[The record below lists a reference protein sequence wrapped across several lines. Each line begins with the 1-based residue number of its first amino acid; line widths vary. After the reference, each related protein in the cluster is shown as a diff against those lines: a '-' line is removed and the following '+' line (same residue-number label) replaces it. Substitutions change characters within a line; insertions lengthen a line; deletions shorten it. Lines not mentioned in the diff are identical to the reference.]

1 MESIGTMTLLRTTG
15 RAALVAAMMAG
26 SCAMAQISPQ
36 TPPQPVTD
44 APAAASAPEAP
55 TPGDLQRRAPVQD
68 VAIAASVFS
77 AAGLEARGIQST
89 LQLAQFVPNMLA
101 SNSPGLASSNSYY
114 IRGLGNVETIAGL
127 DPAVG
132 TYVDGVSLG
141 RQNANNLSFFDVE
154 RIDVLRGPQGVLL
167 GRNTVGGAIDITLRR
182 PSDKFEGFGEFS
194 YGAYGRYTGRAA
206 INLPLNKSIAINL
219 SGYYQT
225 DKGYV
230 HDSTTGQRLNDN
242 DGAGLRLAARLRFS
256 DRLQWNGSI
265 AYTRASGENILNFD
279 CDPANPARCNGRYAT
294 TGLRAGVG
302 DYAPLVISGRKAGFG
317 LGNSAENLLYTSNFE
332 WAGDYATINVITGY
346 VDLTQKYAID
356 FADGRGQPS
365 VADPVP
371 VVRGFPLG
379 GLTVLNDGNHR
390 QFSQEVKVS
399 GALFGGVVDYVTGF
413 LVTDSKDRTDF
424 ADIATGAA
432 AVPQLLADR
441 VSEIQTNALA
451 GYVQANV
458 NLGSRLT
465 VTAGVR
471 YTDETRTLQIADNR
485 AACVGSSDAACL
497 NQASLTANGVAIPT
511 RQKAREWTPRLAIAY
526 RPADALMLFASAS
539 RGYRS
544 GGWNVRS
551 QTAAGILP
559 FGPETAWTYEAGVK
573 SDWFGKRL
581 SLNLTAFLID
591 ARHAQTV
598 TDIFAATPT
607 GDVAGYRNKGVELE
621 LAAVPVDGLNLYAN
635 LGFQDGNYRIDR
647 NAPAVDVY
655 GVKSV
660 ALQQA
665 DCLAQLAAGR
675 VPLSPAATNAPDC
688 AIGIVTANGGI
699 VRPARAPRFSIAA
712 GGGYDFK
719 LPAAGII
726 LTPSLHAIYRSGF
739 ETDSAN
745 ATLFSGAVTSGGT
758 SYPANPFGG
767 TVISGSRAAGFVLV
781 NAALTLRTD
790 DNNWT
795 MAIACNNCLDKAYV
809 DAALAGYS
817 YLGAPRTWQLR
828 LKRAF

>member
-15 RAALVAAMMAG
+15 RAALIAAMMAG
-26 SCAMAQISPQ
+26 GGAVAQTVPQ
-36 TPPQPVTD
+36 ALQDIAD
-44 APAAASAPEAP
+44 APVATAAPETG
-55 TPGDLQRRAPVQD
+55 TPAALPRRAPVRD

-101 SNSPGLASSNSYY
+101 SNSPGLASSNSDYL
-114 IRGLGNVETIAGL
+114 RGLGTVETIAGF

-141 RQNANNLSFFDVE
+141 RQNANNFSFFDVE

-167 GRNTVGGAIDITLRR
+167 GRNTIGGAIDITLRQ
-182 PSDKFEGFGEFS
+182 PSDKFGGFGEFS
-194 YGAYGRYTGRAA
+194 YGAYSRYTGRAA
-206 INLPLNKSIAINL
+206 INLPLNQSIAINV

-242 DGAGLRLAARLRFS
+242 DGAGLRLAARMQFS
-256 DRLQWNGSI
+256 DRAQWNGSI

-279 CDPANPARCNGRYAT
+279 CDPANPGKCNGRYAT
-294 TGLRAGVG
+294 TGLGTGAGN
-302 DYAPLVISGRKAGFG
+302 YAPLVIAGRKAGFG

-332 WAGDYATINVITGY
+332 WAGDHATVNLITGY

-356 FADGRGQPS
+356 FADGRGLPS
-365 VADPVP
+365 VADPAP
-371 VVRGFPLG
+371 AVRGFLLG
-379 GLTVLNDGNHR
+379 GLTILNDGSHR

-399 GALFGGVVDYVTGF
+399 GALFGGVVDYVAGF
-413 LVTDSKDRTDF
+413 LVTDAKDRTDF

-458 NLGSRLT
+458 NLGSQLT

-471 YTDETRTLQIADNR
+471 YTDETRTLQITDNR
-485 AACVGSSDAACL
+485 AACVGSSAAPCL
-497 NQASLTANGVAIPT
+497 NEASLTANGVPVPT

-526 RPADALMLFASAS
+526 RPGDALMLFASAS
-539 RGYRS
+539 RSYRS
-544 GGWNVRS
+544 GGWHVRS
-551 QTAAGILP
+551 RTAAGILP
-559 FGPETAWTYEAGVK
+559 FGPEDAWTYEAGVK

-591 ARHAQTV
+591 ARHVQTI
-598 TDIFAATPT
+598 TDIFAAPT
-607 GDVAGYRNKGVELE
+607 GEVAGYRNKGVELE

-635 LGFQDGNYRIDR
+635 LGFQDGHYRIDR
-647 NAPAVDVY
+647 NAPTVDMY

-660 ALQQA
+660 AAQQA
-665 DCLAQLAAGR
+665 ACLAQLAAGL
-675 VPLSPAATNAPDC
+675 VPLSPAVTNAPDC
-688 AIGIVTANGGI
+688 ATGIITANGGI
-699 VRPARAPRFSIAA
+699 ARPVRAPRFTIAA
-712 GGGYDFK
+712 GASYDFK

-726 LTPSLHAIYRSGF
+726 LRPAVHAVYRSRY

-745 ATLFSGAVTSGGT
+745 ATLFAGTVTSGGT
-758 SYPANPFGG
+758 RYPANPFGG

-790 DNNWT
+790 DDNWT
-795 MAIACNNCLDKAYV
+795 MAIECSNCLDKAYV
-809 DAALAGYS
+809 DSALAGYS
-817 YLGAPRTWQLR
+817 YLGPPRTWQLR